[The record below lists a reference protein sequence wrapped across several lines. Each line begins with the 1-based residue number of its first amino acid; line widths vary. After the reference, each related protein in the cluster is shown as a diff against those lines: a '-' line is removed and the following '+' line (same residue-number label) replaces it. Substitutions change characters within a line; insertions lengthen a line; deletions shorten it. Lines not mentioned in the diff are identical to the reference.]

1 MENSGKQM
9 QLSERIKNILKLKN
23 NNFIKIPVNRFKNR
37 LNKAEK
43 RISELEESSDKNIR
57 NEIRKKMNTLFCSF
71 LQVSFCKKYRGH
83 KGGEGKLDSNNICI
97 DNYLNLF

>member
-71 LQVSFCKKYRGH
+71 L
-83 KGGEGKLDSNNICI
+83 
-97 DNYLNLF
+97 